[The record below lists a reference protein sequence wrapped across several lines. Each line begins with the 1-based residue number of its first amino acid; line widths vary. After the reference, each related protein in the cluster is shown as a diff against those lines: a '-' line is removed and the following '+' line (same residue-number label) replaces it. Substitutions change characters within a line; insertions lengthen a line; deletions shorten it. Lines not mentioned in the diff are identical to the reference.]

1 MKSRLH
7 QFVILGV
14 GALLIISSS
23 NINWGKEHW
32 RNVLQ
37 ADAKGYYAYLP
48 SLVIDH
54 DPNFGSFDRVENG
67 EHYDPDLF
75 YDYRTTFN
83 AHRINK
89 YFCGT
94 ALLQLPFFLG
104 AHAYC
109 GITDNVDDGYTK
121 PYVIAINLAAIFW
134 VLVGLWA
141 TGALLRTYSI
151 SENLIAFTLVAFAF
165 GTNLFYYAVVAP
177 GMSHAYS
184 FGLCSLF
191 LLVARHMALNF
202 RPVHLIQAGALL
214 GTIILVR
221 PVNGMILLAIPIV
234 FNTGIEFKE
243 WIRNV
248 LRTPRQLLLSIAIG
262 LSIMSLQF
270 IYYRI
275 ATGSW
280 LVYSYGEE
288 GFNWMDPH
296 MIDILFSYK
305 KGLFVYL
312 PLLGLSLVG
321 LKFLWDR
328 SKWSAL
334 AWLAFFVVL
343 TYVLSAWWNWWYGG
357 SFGARPYVEYF
368 GLFALLFGFAV
379 QNLNGKIR
387 VIFIT
392 TTVALIVLCQV
403 QTYQARYFQIHWE
416 DMTKDKYWD
425 VFLRVDKI
433 T

>member
-1 MKSRLH
+1 M
-7 QFVILGV
+7 
-14 GALLIISSS
+14 
-23 NINWGKEHW
+23 
-32 RNVLQ
+32 
-37 ADAKGYYAYLP
+37 
-48 SLVIDH
+48 
-54 DPNFGSFDRVENG
+54 
-67 EHYDPDLF
+67 
-75 YDYRTTFN
+75 
-83 AHRINK
+83 
-89 YFCGT
+89 
-94 ALLQLPFFLG
+94 
-104 AHAYC
+104 
-109 GITDNVDDGYTK
+109 
-121 PYVIAINLAAIFW
+121 IAINLAAIFW